1 MSGQRDPRFAPGI
14 ESEQKRYFAAGDT
27 AESEINCGGNC
38 PWPVGYMIRDNQRAL
53 PSRWLC
59 DKYCGVPA
67 MNLLWAKLIF
77 FAGVAVSSQAQTGSN
92 PPSNNTISP
101 PPRSLDRPPSPPDA
115 PLPDLDSVPSPA
127 APTKSKAKRALDRL
141 APNCVDVVYHSCWS
155 SPTGDPSRLPEAA
168 RGAQRN
174 REAGEIYYS
183 NKNYKG
189 SESRFREALRYEP
202 ADPVAT
208 FELAESLDKL
218 GRRAEARDFYQ
229 IYLSILPDGPSA
241 TRAKKAL
248 KRLPSPS
255 SSAR

>member
-1 MSGQRDPRFAPGI
+1 
-14 ESEQKRYFAAGDT
+14 
-27 AESEINCGGNC
+27 
-38 PWPVGYMIRDNQRAL
+38 
-53 PSRWLC
+53 
-59 DKYCGVPA
+59 
-67 MNLLWAKLIF
+67 MNLLRAKLIF
-77 FAGVAVSSQAQTGSN
+77 FAGVALSAQAQTGSN

-155 SPTGDPSRLPEAA
+155 SPAGDPSHLPDAE
-168 RGAQRN
+168 REAQRN

-183 NKNYKG
+183 DKNYKG
-189 SESRFREALRYEP
+189 SESRFREALRYQP

-208 FELAESLDKL
+208 FELAESLEKL
-218 GRRAEARDFYQ
+218 GRRAEARDSYQ
-229 IYLSILPDGPSA
+229 AYLSILPNGPSA
-241 TRAKKAL
+241 ARAKKAL